1 MMIKICLNNTMKRFI
16 LSMILLFT
24 FLSPTKV
31 LAEYNENYDWNND
44 QQYQNLAEDFRT
56 YSICEA
62 VHKTLS
68 VFIAINYGVGSNM
81 NYPAE
86 WLTQQK
92 GLIQNINSQQVLYGD
107 KTNRVIEKLMSE
119 YNFPY
124 QMLEY
129 QKTDNQARS
138 TQSIMIAMS
147 MSSQDPDRATTV
159 IAGMLTESQKCRS
172 YQEKGDYEK

>member
-1 MMIKICLNNTMKRFI
+1 
-16 LSMILLFT
+16 
-24 FLSPTKV
+24 
-31 LAEYNENYDWNND
+31 
-44 QQYQNLAEDFRT
+44 
-56 YSICEA
+56 
-62 VHKTLS
+62 
-68 VFIAINYGVGSNM
+68 
-81 NYPAE
+81 
-86 WLTQQK
+86 
-92 GLIQNINSQQVLYGD
+92 
-107 KTNRVIEKLMSE
+107 MSE

>member
-1 MMIKICLNNTMKRFI
+1 MMIKICLNTIMKRFI
-16 LSMILLFT
+16 LSMVLLCVFMLPKT
-24 FLSPTKV
+24 V
-31 LAEYNENYDWNND
+31 VAEYNENYDWNND
-44 QQYQNLAEDFRT
+44 QKYQNLAEDFRT

-62 VHKTLS
+62 IHKTLS
-68 VFIAINYGVGSNM
+68 VFIAINYGIGSNM
-81 NYPAE
+81 SYPTE
-86 WLTQQK
+86 WLNQQQL
-92 GLIQNINSQQVLYGD
+92 LIQNINSQQTLYGD

-147 MSSQDPDRATTV
+147 MSSQEPNKATTI

-172 YQEKGDYEK
+172 YQEKGNYEK

>member
-1 MMIKICLNNTMKRFI
+1 
-16 LSMILLFT
+16 MILLFT

-68 VFIAINYGVGSNM
+68 VFIAINYGVGSKM

-92 GLIQNINSQQVLYGD
+92 GLIQNINSQQ
-107 KTNRVIEKLMSE
+107 
-119 YNFPY
+119 
-124 QMLEY
+124 
-129 QKTDNQARS
+129 
-138 TQSIMIAMS
+138 
-147 MSSQDPDRATTV
+147 
-159 IAGMLTESQKCRS
+159 
-172 YQEKGDYEK
+172 